1 MKRLSILGSTGS
13 IGRQTLSVVES
24 LSDQCKIV
32 ALAAGSNLDELIPQT
47 ERHHPELVSV
57 ASPQLADELSRR
69 LNEKGIS
76 PLPSIHHGR
85 EGMLAVGTHPQADM
99 VVSAAVGVVGLEATY
114 EAIKLGRTI
123 ALSNKE
129 VLVAAGELV
138 MAAVARSG
146 RELLPV
152 DSEHNAVHQCLRA
165 GAPGAGF
172 APGGFEPEGST
183 PSFLAESAGRG
194 ISLSSSPDHESRAT
208 GHVLHPDVRRIML
221 TASGGPF
228 RKTPLK
234 ALETVTP
241 AQALAHPNWKM
252 GNRITIDSAT
262 MMNKGF
268 EIIEARWLFGVRP
281 DQIDVVVHPQ
291 STVHS
296 MVEFVD
302 GSVLAQLGPTDMRMP
317 IQYALTYPQRVASNV
332 LAVDWAK
339 LRRLDFERA
348 STRRFPCLR
357 LAREAMKKGGAWPC
371 ALNAAD
377 EIAVAAFLEQRLPFL
392 GIPEVIESVLSRTP
406 RVRFENMDDVLAADS
421 EARMVAREEVG
432 RLSKHPAVV

>member
-1 MKRLSILGSTGS
+1 MPSLSILGSTGS

-24 LSDQCKIV
+24 LPGQFPIL
-32 ALAAGSNLDELIPQT
+32 ALAAGSNLDELLPQI
-47 ERHHPELVSV
+47 EHHHPELVSV
-57 ASPQLADELSRR
+57 ATPQLADELSRR
-69 LNEKGIS
+69 LREKGIA
-76 PLPSIHHGR
+76 PPAINHGR
-85 EGMLAVGTHPQADM
+85 EGMLAVGTHPHVDI

-114 EAIKLGRTI
+114 EAVKLGRTV

-138 MAAVARSG
+138 MAAAAKSS

-165 GAPGAGF
+165 GTH
-172 APGGFEPEGST
+172 PE
-183 PSFLAESAGRG
+183 
-194 ISLSSSPDHESRAT
+194 
-208 GHVLHPDVRRIML
+208 VRRIVL

-241 AQALAHPNWKM
+241 AQALAHPNWRM

-281 DQIDVVVHPQ
+281 DQIDVVIHPQ

-296 MVEFVD
+296 MVEYID

-317 IQYALTYPQRVASNV
+317 IQYALTYPQRVASNRV
-332 LAVDWAK
+332 ALDWAK

-357 LAREAMKKGGAWPC
+357 LAREAMNEGGAWPC

-392 GIPEVIESVLSRTP
+392 GIPEVIEHVLSRTT
-406 RVRFENMDDVLAADS
+406 RVRFENMDDVLAADA
-421 EARMVAREEVG
+421 EARRQAGEEVG
-432 RLSKHPAVV
+432 RLSNHPAGVL